1 MEHIIQQIAQEL
13 VEKIMGRAYSGKIS
27 DIDALTE
34 EVLGD
39 CKASAARVIEAI
51 LAEMNQQIREDK
63 QMRKERGLVMKEKD
77 RPRSLFT
84 KLGML
89 HFYRDYYYD
98 RHHRKHI
105 CIMDAMTGVT
115 AYDRIT
121 GGVSAEMVSLATEMS
136 YAKSAQIA
144 TCGTVSRQ
152 SVRNKI
158 LELGSLEKKVDL
170 DEEKRIVKELHVFAD
185 EDHVHMQKPNKVK
198 GKKSVSVPL
207 VTVTEGIRSKSG
219 RRETISPMHF
229 VDEGFDTKRIWE
241 SVEGYIGSAYDL
253 EALEMI
259 YLHADGGS
267 WIVNGLEN
275 FAQKK
280 MVMDG
285 YHFEKKLKMLANQFP
300 KKNVQQRIRKAL
312 KEDDRK
318 KADRILQSLC
328 SASDE
333 DEMKK
338 VSEFGTYLMG
348 HWEAIRM
355 RVSEELP
362 GSCTEGQVSHI
373 LSERFS
379 RDPLGWSR
387 EGLGKLS
394 KQRVYLKNNGKI
406 TASDFKRKKESESDT
421 ETYSEYARRLLSRS
435 CEKKLDWSLFD
446 KREPIFDVAS
456 GTQILLHKTSM
467 LHNAIRN

>member
-13 VEKIMGRAYSGKIS
+13 VEKIISRAYSGEIS

-39 CKASAARVIEAI
+39 CKASATKVIETI
-51 LAEMNQQIREDK
+51 LAEMNLQIREDK
-63 QMRKERGLVMKEKD
+63 EMRKERGIVMKEKE

-89 HFYRDYYYD
+89 HFPRDYYYD
-98 RHHRKHI
+98 RHHRKHV

-115 AYDRIT
+115 AY
-121 GGVSAEMVSLATEMS
+121 E
-136 YAKSAQIA
+136 
-144 TCGTVSRQ
+144 
-152 SVRNKI
+152 
-158 LELGSLEKKVDL
+158 
-170 DEEKRIVKELHVFAD
+170 
-185 EDHVHMQKPNKVK
+185 
-198 GKKSVSVPL
+198 
-207 VTVTEGIRSKSG
+207 
-219 RRETISPMHF
+219 
-229 VDEGFDTKRIWE
+229 
-241 SVEGYIGSAYDL
+241 
-253 EALEMI
+253 
-259 YLHADGGS
+259 
-267 WIVNGLEN
+267 
-275 FAQKK
+275 

-285 YHFEKKLKMLANQFP
+285 YHFEKKLKMLANQFL
-300 KKNVQQRIRKAL
+300 KKNVHQRIRKAL

-362 GSCTEGQVSHI
+362 RSCTKGQVSHI

-421 ETYSEYARRLLSRS
+421 ETYNEYARRLLSRS
-435 CEKKLDWSLFD
+435 CEKKLNWSLFD

>member
-13 VEKIMGRAYSGKIS
+13 VEKIISRAYSGEIS
-27 DIDALTE
+27 DIDTLTE

-39 CKASAARVIEAI
+39 CKATATKVIEEI
-51 LAEMNQQIREDK
+51 LAEMNRQIRADK

-77 RPRSLFT
+77 RPRSLLT
-84 KLGML
+84 KLGTM
-89 HFYRDYYYD
+89 HISRDYYYD
-98 RHHRKHI
+98 KHREKHI
-105 CIMDAMTGVT
+105 CILDEVTGIP

-121 GGVSAEMVSLATEMS
+121 GGVSAEMVSLATEVS

-144 TCGTVSRQ
+144 TCGMVSRQ
-152 SVRNKI
+152 SVRNKV
-158 LELGSLEKKVDL
+158 LELGPLEKKM
-170 DEEKRIVKELHVFAD
+170 EPQAEKRNVKELHVFAD
-185 EDHVHMQKPNKVK
+185 EDHVHMQKPNKAK
-198 GKKSVSVPL
+198 GKKNLSVPL
-207 VTVTEGIRSKSG
+207 VTVTEGICSKAG
-219 RRETISPMHF
+219 RRETIRPMHF
-229 VDEGFDTKRIWE
+229 VDEGFDTKRLWE

-253 EALEMI
+253 EELETI

-285 YHFEKKLKMLANQFP
+285 FHFEKKLKMLAKQFP
-300 KKNVQQRIRKAL
+300 KKNVQQRIRNAL

-318 KADRILQSLC
+318 KADKILQILC
-328 SASDE
+328 STSDE

-338 VSEFGTYLMG
+338 ISEFGTYLMG
-348 HWEAIRM
+348 HWEAIRI
-355 RVSEELP
+355 RVSEDLP

-406 TASDFKRKKESESDT
+406 KAADFKREKGPETDT
-421 ETYSEYARRLLSRS
+421 NTYREYARQLLSKT
-435 CEKKLDWSLFD
+435 CEKRLDWSLFD
-446 KREPIFDVAS
+446 RREPIFDTAS
-456 GTQILLHKTSM
+456 GTQILLHKTAR
-467 LHNAIRN
+467 LRNTILS